1 MTCETDPL
9 ISLIP
14 DPYKPFRKHTNW
26 LCATIYNLYLII
38 EYQTRITKSI
48 PSITFIYKTITCGTI
63 IINIY
68 IWEPSKLCI
77 YIYLYYLFISRTIY
91 LYIYNLDRE
100 TNWSCSHNQTP
111 SALAAGHGLEDLLA
125 ICVDPGSQNSI
136 VTIPKPGEM
145 AILNVDFRTLTQ
157 LTQFATL
164 CLLVQLLV
172 QSPCWSM

>member
-1 MTCETDPL
+1 MW
-9 ISLIP
+9 
-14 DPYKPFRKHTNW
+14 NN
-26 LCATIYNLYLII
+26 YNQY
-38 EYQTRITKSI
+38 
-48 PSITFIYKTITCGTI
+48 
-63 IINIY
+63 IY
-68 IWEPSKLCI
+68 IYIYGNHLNYVYI

-91 LYIYNLDRE
+91 LYIYIILIERRTDLVA
-100 TNWSCSHNQTP
+100 TIKPP